1 MYCDDRSLFQCLAMM
16 INDRGHQRNT
26 SFRRYVGQ
34 AHQAGVGEVMQI
46 DQLSK
51 VGIDCDQD
59 SVFRCGQLQQSPI
72 PGISAQRSGFQDVMP
87 LTLKPSG
94 VRRTGPLGISRLGYR
109 NCGQRISSDDRVGV
123 GGTGPN
129 IVRFEVW
136 IVVQNSLR

>member
-1 MYCDDRSLFQCLAMM
+1 M

-34 AHQAGVGEVMQI
+34 AHQASVGEVMQI

-72 PGISAQRSGFQDVMP
+72 PGISTQRPGFQNVMP
-87 LTLKPSG
+87 LTLEPLGQTASG
-94 VRRTGPLGISRLGYR
+94 APGISRLADR
-109 NCGQRISSDDRVGV
+109 HCGQRVSGDDRVSV

>member
-1 MYCDDRSLFQCLAMM
+1 MSLVCRPMQSDGKSQLKWQSVSWRKRYPDSLAAYCDDRSLSQCLAMT

-34 AHQAGVGEVMQI
+34 AHQASVGEVMQI

-87 LTLKPSG
+87 LTLKPSSQAASG
-94 VRRTGPLGISRLGYR
+94 APVH
-109 NCGQRISSDDRVGV
+109 
-123 GGTGPN
+123 
-129 IVRFEVW
+129 
-136 IVVQNSLR
+136 